1 MKRFFSILALV
12 AFTFAL
18 ISCGGDD
25 GPNRPEGVP
34 QSVNDAQSYTFEIL
48 ANSNSTFGLE
58 QEIKL
63 EDFVKLKDYIK
74 YVRKADMK
82 SDSHIK
88 ITGVDKGGYTLTD
101 VVLKVKGTDIQRKIK
116 EVNKDDT
123 YNSLDDLEFIDR
135 VEKRMVSK
143 KKIILLLQGK
153 TDKEIN
159 KDVKVEIKLSAKFTL

>member
-18 ISCGGDD
+18 ISCGSDD
-25 GPNRPEGVP
+25 PKRPDDVP
-34 QSVNDAQSYTFEIL
+34 QSVNDAQNYTFEIL

-58 QEIKL
+58 KEIRL
-63 EDFVKLKDYIK
+63 EDFVKLKEYIK
-74 YVRKADMK
+74 YVSKADMK
-82 SDSHIK
+82 SDSYIK
-88 ITGVDKGGYTLTD
+88 FAGVNKGGYTLTD

-123 YNSLDDLEFIDR
+123 YNSLDDLKFIDR
-135 VEKRMVSK
+135 VEKRLVSK